1 VESVD
6 ATGQFNWEI
15 SMEKRFAGRLALVT
29 AARRGISAGIA
40 ERFAEAQD
48 RDLRHRRRRRRRT
61 AERIGGGARRR
72 GHQLRC
78 DVGDRAQVEAMVDAI
93 TAAAGGVDILVNN
106 AGVTRDNLIHKMT
119 DVDWDSVIDIHL
131 KGSFLCIRAVQ
142 RGMVSR
148 KYGRI
153 VSLSSTSA
161 LGNRGQANYSAAK
174 AGLQGMTRT
183 LALELGPYGITVNAV
198 APGFIDTEMTRKSA
212 ERRGLD
218 PDAYRAERA
227 AAIPVRRVGVPR
239 DVANLVCFLASDE
252 ASFVSGQIVYIS
264 GGPETRR

>member
-1 VESVD
+1 
-6 ATGQFNWEI
+6 
-15 SMEKRFAGRLALVT
+15 MEKRFAGRLALVT
-29 AARRGISAGIA
+29 GGAQGIGAGIA
-40 ERFAEAQD
+40 ERFAEGGARIAICD
-48 RDLRHRRRRRRRT
+48 IDADAARRT
-61 AERIGGGARRR
+61 AERIGAAHGVEATGY
-72 GHQLRC
+72 RC
-78 DVGDRAQVEAMVDAI
+78 DVSDRAQVEAMVDAI